1 MPVTDQ
7 TPLLSLPYIQAA
19 QAQKHVTHNEAIER
33 LDMLVQLTLEAVD
46 AITPPASAAEG
57 QAWSVGAGGTGAWSS
72 QGGTIAAW
80 RGGGWL
86 FVTPQLGWRAW
97 DKTNAVVV
105 AYDGTGWTQASAAAP
120 DLENL
125 SGVGV
130 NATSDA
136 TNRLAVAS
144 DATLLTHDGSGHQ
157 LKINKAAS
165 ADTAS
170 LLYQSN
176 WSGRA
181 EMGLAG
187 NDDFSVK
194 VSDDGV
200 VFTEALRIDGSTGTI
215 TMPSTG
221 QRQMTAFN
229 YRYYLYTDKR
239 WVAPSANPASLLA
252 TQSLGVGTE
261 PNIDWDG
268 KGIFLPA
275 NSIIESFTLAG
286 NPSNPEINDLDLRM
300 YFQHGPWNTSWGS
313 ASEATRDTL
322 FNLDSAGVIGS
333 GGMRRTK
340 YMFNYTTPADGYF
353 SVAMRQDNA
362 SAPTATHSFYAAG
375 ILVFTSPTT
384 G

>member
-1 MPVTDQ
+1 MEQSGRNHRRV
-7 TPLLSLPYIQAA
+7 A
-19 QAQKHVTHNEAIER
+19 R
-33 LDMLVQLTLEAVD
+33 
-46 AITPPASAAEG
+46 
-57 QAWSVGAGGTGAWSS
+57 
-72 QGGTIAAW
+72 
-80 RGGGWL
+80 GGWL

-136 TNRLAVAS
+136 INRLAVAS

-194 VSDDGV
+194 VSDDGAT
-200 VFTEALRIDGSTGTI
+200 FTEALRIDAATGVVA
-215 TMPSTG
+215 MPATG
-221 QRQMTAFN
+221 ARQLIAFN
-229 YRYYLYTDKR
+229 HRFYFEPDKR
-239 WVAPSANPASLLA
+239 WVGFSSGPATLSVA
-252 TQSLGVGTE
+252 QSLGTGAE
-261 PNIDWDG
+261 PTVDWDA
-268 KGIFLPA
+268 KGYYVPA
-275 NSIIESFTLAG
+275 GSIINSFTLAG
-286 NPSNPEINDLDLRM
+286 SPNHYDLADIDLRI
-300 YFQHGPWNTSWGS
+300 YFQHGPWNSGWDS
-313 ASEATRDTL
+313 QAATTRAVLQSVDG
-322 FNLDSAGVIGS
+322 AGFIGS
-333 GGMRRTK
+333 GGMRHAVYTL
-340 YMFNYTTPADGYF
+340 NYVTPAAGYF
-353 SVAMRQDNA
+353 AIAARPDATSTLAATRYLYVAGALDITLPP
-362 SAPTATHSFYAAG
+362 SA
-375 ILVFTSPTT
+375 
-384 G
+384 